1 MTLNINIPKIAVCC
15 EIEEYLPKAE
25 RLAHRLGIHLMSELT
40 PKTKDSEAINVSRQ
54 EKQDYKLMVDDT
66 GIALYPSDLRVH
78 GPIRVDFNA
87 GANSHRRKFGGGNG
101 QAIAK
106 AVGVSGR
113 FSPTVLDLTAGLG
126 GDAFVLA
133 SLGCNVR
140 LFERNAIIS
149 CLLEDGIER
158 AMLASL
164 DDPELHE
171 VMQRF
176 TFIEGD
182 SNKAVTAMSEE
193 ERPDVIYLDPMFP
206 HRKKSAKVKKE
217 MQAFQNIVGAD
228 EDAGSLLQKA
238 VGIARYRVVVKRA
251 TNAEFLAGLKPTYS
265 LTGKST
271 RFDIFAVRKI
281 PS

>member
-1 MTLNINIPKIAVCC
+1 MTLNINIPNIAVCC
-15 EIEEYLPKAE
+15 QIAEHLPKAE
-25 RLAHRLGIHLMSELT
+25 RLAYRLGIPLLSEL
-40 PKTKDSEAINVSRQ
+40 KSKDSGTISVSGQ
-54 EKQDYKLMVDDT
+54 ENQDYRLLVDDA
-66 GIALYPSDLRVH
+66 GIALYPSDLRLH
-78 GPIRVDFNA
+78 GPIRVDFNT

-113 FSPTVLDLTAGLG
+113 FSPKVLDLTAGLG

-133 SLGCNVR
+133 SLGCDVR
-140 LFERNAIIS
+140 LFERNPVIS
-149 CLLEDGIER
+149 CLLEDGIKR
-158 AMLASL
+158 AMLASQ

-182 SNKAVTAMSEE
+182 SNKAVNAMSEE

-228 EDAGSLLQKA
+228 EDAGSLLEKA